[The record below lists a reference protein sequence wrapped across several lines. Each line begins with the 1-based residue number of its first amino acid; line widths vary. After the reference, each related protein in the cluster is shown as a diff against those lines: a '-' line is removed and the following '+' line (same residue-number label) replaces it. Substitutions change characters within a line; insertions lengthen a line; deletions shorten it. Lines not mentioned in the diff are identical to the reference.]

1 MQYSI
6 LFLFLLF
13 ACSTE
18 QTQSISLRDDFPDQ
32 ESWGVQII
40 LTDEGIIRAKVQ
52 SGHLKKYN
60 EKEFILL
67 DSSVT
72 VDFFDEN
79 ENHTSILL
87 SQKAEIDQSTN
98 NMKAIGNVV
107 AISDSGITLYTETL
121 TWDSKEENLI
131 TKDDIMITTLESDTL
146 YGVGFKSD
154 SDLKNWRIL
163 SPSGVTG
170 VELK

>member
-18 QTQSISLRDDFPDQ
+18 QTQSISLREDFPDQ

-79 ENHTSILL
+79 ENHTSIL
-87 SQKAEIDQSTN
+87 D
-98 NMKAIGNVV
+98 
-107 AISDSGITLYTETL
+107 
-121 TWDSKEENLI
+121 
-131 TKDDIMITTLESDTL
+131 
-146 YGVGFKSD
+146 
-154 SDLKNWRIL
+154 
-163 SPSGVTG
+163 
-170 VELK
+170 